1 MVDSNVNYNFD
12 LEVKGL
18 KKRIKAD
25 PRVILVVWVIKPLRL
40 KLSHLK
46 ACVVS
51 DEKLSLGMKQPTI
64 IPQDLDFNI
73 SQGEDAP

>member
-1 MVDSNVNYNFD
+1 MNCMVDSKVNYNFD

-25 PRVILVVWVIKPLRL
+25 LRVILVVWVIKPLRL
-40 KLSHLK
+40 KWSHLK

-51 DEKLSLGMKQPTI
+51 DEKL
-64 IPQDLDFNI
+64 
-73 SQGEDAP
+73 